1 MLSEWNQK
9 SSFLSNKKTKK
20 KNYNKKM
27 PASALKVTIKLFKA
41 ENQFTSQLGQ
51 QTKASVSV
59 FLDPIAFVW
68 LTKPGRENITWNRYR
83 VQMMPG
89 SKLKH
94 LGNCKEL
101 HRNQNKLHFLNIF
114 FFGFNQMRGFY
125 HWNHLMVK

>member
-1 MLSEWNQK
+1 
-9 SSFLSNKKTKK
+9 
-20 KNYNKKM
+20 M

-68 LTKPGRENITWNRYR
+68 LTKPGREKITWNRHK

-94 LGNCKEL
+94 LGNYKEL
-101 HRNQNKLHFLNIF
+101 PRNQNKLHFLNIF
-114 FFGFNQMRGFY
+114 FWF
-125 HWNHLMVK
+125 